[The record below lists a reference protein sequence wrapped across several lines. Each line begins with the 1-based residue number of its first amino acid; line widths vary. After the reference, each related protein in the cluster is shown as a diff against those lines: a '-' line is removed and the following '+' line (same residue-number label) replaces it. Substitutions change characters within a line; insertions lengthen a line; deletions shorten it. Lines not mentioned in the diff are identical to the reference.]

1 MEKQNY
7 LEEIRFWEHPVCRDR
22 PDRGEEQEILQG
34 ESDGLSSPTQPQD
47 SSWYDGEAKND
58 FCLFQEILFSVNK
71 LNPRVKL
78 YVPTEES
85 FLTPLDVIRT
95 TDTNFDVMSE
105 KHGWRL
111 LERRWSKRI
120 VRHVVGKGVN
130 SLSHFYLVHKFIFR
144 PQAMKIPL
152 AKAAVDK

>member
-1 MEKQNY
+1 MDESNF

-47 SSWYDGEAKND
+47 SSWYDGEAKKWFFVYFRRFYFPSTSWTQSQTVRAD
-58 FCLFQEILFSVNK
+58 WRIIPHSTWCYQDYRHKFWC
-71 LNPRVKL
+71 
-78 YVPTEES
+78 
-85 FLTPLDVIRT
+85 DVGKT
-95 TDTNFDVMSE
+95 C
-105 KHGWRL
+105 WRL

-144 PQAMKIPL
+144 PQAMKIPV
-152 AKAAVDK
+152 AKAAVEK